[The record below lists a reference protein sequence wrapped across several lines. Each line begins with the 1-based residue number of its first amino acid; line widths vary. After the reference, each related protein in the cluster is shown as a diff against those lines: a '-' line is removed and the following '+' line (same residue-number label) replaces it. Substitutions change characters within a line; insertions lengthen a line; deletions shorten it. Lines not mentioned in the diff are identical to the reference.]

1 MLLLLGNRLWRL
13 FKKSSI
19 LPLGNKMRMKT
30 KTQFLS
36 SLLVL
41 DEQSGRPK
49 LHLALF
55 SKKDFWDHFHSLI
68 LEIIL
73 INFLLIIFFLGGLTI
88 KKEFLLSLKH
98 YCYTI
103 FNNTPITSVIM

>member
-30 KTQFLS
+30 KTVFLS

-73 INFLLIIFFLGGLTI
+73 INFLLIIFFWGGLTI
-88 KKEFLLSLKH
+88 KKEFFIAIETLLLH
-98 YCYTI
+98 NI
-103 FNNTPITSVIM
+103 

>member
-30 KTQFLS
+30 KTVFLS

-73 INFLLIIFFLGGLTI
+73 INFLLIIFFFLGGADN
-88 KKEFLLSLKH
+88 KKRIFIAIETLLLH
-98 YCYTI
+98 NI
-103 FNNTPITSVIM
+103 

>member
-1 MLLLLGNRLWRL
+1 
-13 FKKSSI
+13 
-19 LPLGNKMRMKT
+19 MRMKT
-30 KTQFLS
+30 KTVFLS

-73 INFLLIIFFLGGLTI
+73 INFLLIIFFWGGLTI
-88 KKEFLLSLKH
+88 KKEFFIAIETLLLH
-98 YCYTI
+98 NI
-103 FNNTPITSVIM
+103 